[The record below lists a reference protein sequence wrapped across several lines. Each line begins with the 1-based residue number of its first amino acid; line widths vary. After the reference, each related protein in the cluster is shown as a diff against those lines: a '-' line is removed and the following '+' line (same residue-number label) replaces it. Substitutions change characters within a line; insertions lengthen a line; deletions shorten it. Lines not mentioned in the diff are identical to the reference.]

1 MPRIKLTARSV
12 ARLAAPTASATQT
25 VFWDSDLRGFGV
37 LVSGRTTVKSF
48 IAQRDLQGGRTRR
61 VTIAHVNELPLAE
74 AKDRA
79 RKLLM
84 DMRAGKDPKQK
95 SPSGTLQ
102 ETADLYLQSA
112 RLSPRTREIYSRLV
126 RIHLASLANR
136 PLGSIVPTEIDAL
149 HNRIAGKAVAN
160 AAIKVFRLLYNWAA
174 ARDDSLPRNPC
185 RLRKGEWHQTTPK
198 RRPIPPEKLESLF
211 AAIQELP
218 PMLKDVI
225 LLLPF
230 TGMRRREGAGLR
242 WSEVDFARC
251 IISLPAARIKTRK
264 PLDIPMSDFVHD
276 LLVAR
281 RQLGDGL
288 FVFPSYGKSGHLEH
302 VGAAVKVLRERTG
315 IEFSVHDL
323 RRTYATIG
331 ESCDISWFA
340 LKGLLNHSVSS
351 SDVTGTYVRLTVERL
366 RAPAQLVADRLKAL
380 CGVAPPSGNVA
391 VLRASLP

>member
-1 MPRIKLTARSV
+1 
-12 ARLAAPTASATQT
+12 
-25 VFWDSDLRGFGV
+25 
-37 LVSGRTTVKSF
+37 
-48 IAQRDLQGGRTRR
+48 
-61 VTIAHVNELPLAE
+61 
-74 AKDRA
+74 
-79 RKLLM
+79 
-84 DMRAGKDPKQK
+84 
-95 SPSGTLQ
+95 
-102 ETADLYLQSA
+102 
-112 RLSPRTREIYSRLV
+112 
-126 RIHLASLANR
+126 
-136 PLGSIVPTEIDAL
+136 
-149 HNRIAGKAVAN
+149 NRIAGKAVAN

-323 RRTYATIG
+323 RRT
-331 ESCDISWFA
+331 
-340 LKGLLNHSVSS
+340 
-351 SDVTGTYVRLTVERL
+351 
-366 RAPAQLVADRLKAL
+366 
-380 CGVAPPSGNVA
+380 
-391 VLRASLP
+391 